1 MDCFVVLVQKR
12 VGEALCLWSC
22 VVLVLVLLQRASAQ
36 AGATSRPTRV
46 GLARAR
52 YFLNFLP
59 SSFLTTLTLPV
70 CRLRCSRPQLSPH
83 TAKMESSRI
92 FVRGLPPKFT
102 EDDVRKHFSK
112 FPVTDVKFFPHR
124 RIGYVGY
131 KTPEDATKAVK
142 YFNKTFI
149 RMTRI
154 NVEIARPVSIMFCS
168 SSLRHSCRQG

>member
-22 VVLVLVLLQRASAQ
+22 VVLVLVLVLLQRASAQ
-36 AGATSRPTRV
+36 AGATSLSRPTRV
-46 GLARAR
+46 GLAQAR

-70 CRLRCSRPQLSPH
+70 CRLRCSRPQLSSH
-83 TAKMESSRI
+83 TASMESSRI

-154 NVEIARPVSIMFCS
+154 NVEIARPVGIKFFVIMT
-168 SSLRHSCRQG
+168 LM